1 MNTRKQFLDLDSV
14 LPLATKRSLQEP
26 PQHSKPSVY
35 DVHGLQENPPA
46 QGFSHWQCV
55 EMPICLGGC
64 PIAIHSRELII
75 TATTIFGV
83 TADEMVPREK
93 KCKNWDTGPEHV
105 PALMV
110 I

>member
-46 QGFSHWQCV
+46 QGFSIDNV
-55 EMPICLGGC
+55 LKC
-64 PIAIHSRELII
+64 P
-75 TATTIFGV
+75 FVWG
-83 TADEMVPREK
+83 DVPLQYTPGS
-93 KCKNWDTGPEHV
+93 W
-105 PALMV
+105 
-110 I
+110 